1 MVAEGPEAGLP
12 IVAAVALRRG
22 DGRVLL
28 VRHTDAA
35 HPGAAEGRWT
45 LPAEPVADDEV
56 VETALARLLQRRL
69 HLSSDNVEFSE
80 SVGLPG
86 AIANVF
92 TCADWSGDPAYSA
105 DDYADAAWAAPHAPG
120 GVDLAEGVRNWLAS
134 TFPPPQ
140 APQRGDTPQVPA
152 GGDTPQA
159 PAGGDTPQ
167 APAGGDTPQAPARG
181 DTPQAPA
188 RGDTPQAPAGGD
200 TPQAPARGDTPQAPA
215 RGDTPQVPA
224 GGDTPQAPA
233 GGDTPQVPA
242 GGDTP
247 QAPARGDTP
256 QAPAR
261 GDTPQAPAR
270 GDTPQAPARGD
281 TPQAPARGDTPQAP
295 ARGDTPQ
302 APARG
307 DTPQAPARGDT
318 PQAPARGD
326 TPQAPAR
333 GDTPQAPAARVV
345 PAVATPS
352 TGEPK
357 NLIRRQAAPAA
368 PSPRWSMTPDDL
380 VAELEAARGALS
392 AAYERFDEAWLDV
405 SLDGDWAPVDLLAH
419 CATVEAYYA
428 SEARRLAEEPGHT
441 WRGFNP
447 DQSAAERTGQPR
459 PEDRPAQARL
469 LAIRADTLTWVE
481 GLEPD
486 DLAAYGNHAERG
498 AVRVGER
505 IQKIAT
511 HDREHTEQLAA
522 MLAATEDDPDEEGA

>member
-28 VRHTDAA
+28 VRHTDPA
-35 HPGAAEGRWT
+35 HPGAADGRWT

-92 TCADWSGDPAYSA
+92 TCADWAGDPAYSA

-120 GVDLAEGVRNWLAS
+120 GVDLAAGVRDWLAS
-134 TFPPPQ
+134 TFPPPE

-152 GGDTPQA
+152 
-159 PAGGDTPQ
+159 
-167 APAGGDTPQAPARG
+167 RG
-181 DTPQAPA
+181 DTPQV
-188 RGDTPQAPAGGD
+188 
-200 TPQAPARGDTPQAPA
+200 PA

-224 GGDTPQAPA
+224 R
-233 GGDTPQVPA
+233 GDTPQVPA
-242 GGDTP
+242 RGDTP
-247 QAPARGDTP
+247 QVPARGDTP
-256 QAPAR
+256 QVPAR
-261 GDTPQAPAR
+261 GDTPQV
-270 GDTPQAPARGD
+270 
-281 TPQAPARGDTPQAP
+281 
-295 ARGDTPQ
+295 
-302 APARG
+302 
-307 DTPQAPARGDT
+307 
-318 PQAPARGD
+318 
-326 TPQAPAR
+326 
-333 GDTPQAPAARVV
+333 PAARVV
-345 PAVATPS
+345 PAVAAPS

-392 AAYERFDEAWLDV
+392 AAYERFDEAWLDI

-459 PEDRPAQARL
+459 PEDRPVQARL
-469 LAIRADTLTWVE
+469 LAIRADTLAWVE